1 MSGLVVEMAAKAL
14 KLNIPLSVQL
24 DLTYRCN
31 ERCIHC
37 YLDHDD
43 HGEMTTAEI
52 KDLLDQMADAG
63 VFYLTISGGEIL
75 MRRDF
80 FEILEH
86 ARLRT
91 FCVKL
96 KTNGV
101 LIREKEAK
109 RLRELGV
116 ETVQISIY
124 SHRAEVH
131 DAITKMPG
139 SFRQSIE
146 AARFLRQEGLPVT
159 LANVL
164 MTENST
170 DYLSV
175 KALAAELD
183 ARYFIDP
190 TITPMMDGDRSI
202 LNLNV
207 DQAALQGIFRDGA
220 LVGNVEEFCAPPP
233 NVDEDA
239 LDMLP
244 CSAGHTACYVS
255 PYGDVYPCVQFPLPS
270 GNVRQTKFIDI
281 WRDSPQLKE
290 VRSITLRD
298 MPTCSQCTHGATCT
312 RCPGLAYL
320 EGNMRGP
327 SIQDCQKSYARTGIP
342 SENFKAKNSTAKPLQ
357 SQQLVQIQG
366 LQPTA
371 RDFSTMETES
381 RAAAV

>member
-1 MSGLVVEMAAKAL
+1 MSGLAVEMAAKAL

-37 YLDHDD
+37 YLDHAD

-52 KDLLDQMADAG
+52 KDVLDQMADAG
-63 VFYLTISGGEIL
+63 VFYLTISGGEIM

-86 ARLRT
+86 ARARL

-101 LIREKEAK
+101 LIREKEAR

-116 ETVQISIY
+116 ESIQISIY

-131 DAITKMPG
+131 DAITKLPG
-139 SFRQSIE
+139 SLRQSIE
-146 AARFLRQEGLPVT
+146 AVRLLRSEGLLVR

-164 MTENST
+164 MVQNAT
-170 DYLSV
+170 DYRGV
-175 KALAAELD
+175 QALAAELD
-183 ARYFIDP
+183 AKFTIDP

-202 LNLNV
+202 LSLNV
-207 DQAALQGIFRDGA
+207 DQAALQNVFRDQA

-233 NVDEDA
+233 GVDEDA

-270 GNVRQTKFIDI
+270 GNVRRMKFVDI

-298 MPTCSQCTHGATCT
+298 MPSCSQCTHGATCT

-327 SIQDCQKSYARTGIP
+327 SSQDCEKSYARTGIP
-342 SENFKAKNSTAKPLQ
+342 SENYKARHSSPASLSSSN
-357 SQQLVQIQG
+357 LVQIQV
-366 LQPTA
+366 LQSA
-371 RDFSTMETES
+371 DRVL
-381 RAAAV
+381 AAHAASGSAGA